1 MAYDDALFQLG
12 MDLTRSS
19 TAQKEDSF
27 EIAPASRERHDS
39 RKSNSIILDLIG
51 AKRLASVKTVEQAMR
66 SAFEFAK
73 AGPSTVK
80 VQRTTS
86 GRSMIGTATLA
97 SGRVEIEAWPA
108 TGYVAVDIYGSALR
122 PELAMTALV
131 DAFAAR
137 EVIVRRER
145 PANLAARLSRP
156 AAGVSPEPV
165 RLSTRRGASKQPRT
179 ARAA

>member
-27 EIAPASRERHDS
+27 ETAPASGERYDS
-39 RKSNSIILDLIG
+39 RKSIILDLIG
-51 AKRLASVKTVEQAMR
+51 AKRLASAKTVEQAIK

-73 AGPSTVK
+73 AGPGTIRIE
-80 VQRTTS
+80 RTTS
-86 GRSMIGTATLA
+86 GRSMTGTATLA
-97 SGRVEIEAWPA
+97 AGRVEIEAWPA
-108 TGYVAVDIYGSALR
+108 TGYVAVDIVGSALR
-122 PELAMTALV
+122 PEIAMTALV

-145 PANLAARLSRP
+145 PASLAQRLSRP
-156 AAGVSPEPV
+156 AAGTVSEPV
-165 RLSTRRGASKQPRT
+165 TLSTRRAAPKSSKA